1 MPSSLPDTSP
11 GNNPANAK
19 MGYVWEEVP
28 DMCGFGNLGHGVMPD
43 KHEICLMNWDTRR
56 AMCVTLPNPDG
67 HEPPDHDPE
76 FNKPLETVARALR
89 GLLDGLP
96 ADTVAVDLDAAGG
109 LVSSST
115 DPALDRT
122 PRSHHTALAAFD
134 LPAAGAAGR
143 PAILRSQ
150 LLEVG
155 RLMGPVD
162 LVSYCSDSGSESGAG
177 RRYVFKNDFLAEENS
192 WTELQLL
199 ARLPP
204 HPHLA
209 LVDRVVVDEAT
220 GEWVVG
226 FTMRY
231 VEGESLDQGPRRPRL
246 KMKWLRQLMD
256 TVDDLNLKHGVVH
269 QDIAGRNL
277 IVDQET
283 DSIVLIDFNTAYRV
297 GVEKS
302 PGAGFSCEGRWGVRD
317 DVKGVLVF
325 LYEYI
330 TRDPALTRY
339 WLHLVDE
346 KDVRD
351 PAKWVKHPDA
361 ELDDDVAEFYIE
373 AMAWAR
379 RRRAGQ
385 QMAHYSEAPEPLQWP
400 AAPASALG
408 GERGSCPLLNW
419 YRPPAALVDPSRQLL
434 CTGRYADEE
443 EAMAAVAAAPPP
455 TTSPTV
461 SEVVAPIAP
470 DETPASVPAPVASPA
485 PPITTTANTDNDG
498 VQADPG
504 RRRNLRPRKTA
515 TPPPMATRAPTP
527 TTTTTTS
534 PTRKRPSSQGTAEAA
549 AAGTGRAKRTRISP
563 VVKSRDT
570 TKAPSGRRDVAARA

>member
-1 MPSSLPDTSP
+1 MASSPPDTSP

-19 MGYVWEEVP
+19 MGYEWEEVP
-28 DMCGFGNLGHGVMPD
+28 DTCGFGNLGHGVMRD
-43 KHEICLMNWDTRR
+43 KHEICLMNGDTRR
-56 AMCVTLPNPDG
+56 AVRVRLPNPDG
-67 HEPPDHDPE
+67 YEPPDHDPE
-76 FNKPLETVARALR
+76 FNKPLETAARALR
-89 GLLDGLP
+89 GLLDRLP

-115 DPALDRT
+115 DPTLDPT
-122 PRSHHTALAAFD
+122 PRSHHAALAAFD
-134 LPAAGAAGR
+134 LPAAAAAGR
-143 PAILRSQ
+143 PAIPRSQ
-150 LLEVG
+150 LAELG

-177 RRYVFKNDFLAEENS
+177 RRYVFKNDRAASEAF

-246 KMKWLRQLMD
+246 KMNWLRQLMD

-297 GVEKS
+297 GVEKRPREGLS
-302 PGAGFSCEGRWGVRD
+302 SEGRWGVRD

-330 TRDPALTRY
+330 TRDPALTQY

-361 ELDDDVAEFYIE
+361 ELDDDVAEFYVE

-379 RRRAGQ
+379 RRRAGR

-408 GERGSCPLLNW
+408 GGARVVPVAQLVSPAGGPC
-419 YRPPAALVDPSRQLL
+419 RPVAPAALHGPIRRRGGSH
-434 CTGRYADEE
+434 GRGGSGG
-443 EAMAAVAAAPPP
+443 AAADDVTNRVGGGGAHRPQRDAGLG
-455 TTSPTV
+455 S
-461 SEVVAPIAP
+461 
-470 DETPASVPAPVASPA
+470 
-485 PPITTTANTDNDG
+485 
-498 VQADPG
+498 
-504 RRRNLRPRKTA
+504 RPRRQPGA
-515 TPPPMATRAPTP
+515 AHHHYRQHRQRWRA
-527 TTTTTTS
+527 S
-534 PTRKRPSSQGTAEAA
+534 
-549 AAGTGRAKRTRISP
+549 
-563 VVKSRDT
+563 
-570 TKAPSGRRDVAARA
+570 